1 MAMNQQWPSLADLS
15 DETESASE
23 ATVAFDPETASV
35 SELLFAGLQIARS
48 GNFDE
53 AAEIFAKAILKD
65 PESAEAYEALAT
77 VLVPLGKIEFAS
89 RAKAKA
95 ISLGYNSAQSWDM
108 LGEMLVNIGKF
119 DDAANAFNE
128 ALVLEPTSKDLE
140 YKLEVAR
147 VRGSRSKT
155 LATASHSKAEADIY
169 GSEFLSA
176 DPVPPAWQTV
186 SIVNIVPAG
195 NPHAAAFDD
204 LVLCFESALR
214 ALGVSVN
221 RRTNSFSERGINI
234 VFGAHL
240 IASQDEADSVPAN
253 SVIVNLE
260 QVTGFDVQGRPVYFS
275 LLKRLAIWDYS
286 VRNIVELRRL
296 TQNPLIRH
304 FSVGYVPE
312 MTRRIPSFEQPVDV
326 LFYGS
331 TNARRIAVLQGLAKA
346 GLNVKH
352 MFSVYGI
359 ERDQAIAEAKVVLN
373 MHFYEDS
380 IHEIVRTS
388 YLLANSKAV
397 VSECGPKTEIDED
410 VRHSMFAVPYE
421 DLVQACV
428 LLVRDEARR
437 RELERQAFAM
447 FVRRDQVKILRDT
460 INATLLPDATA

>member
-1 MAMNQQWPSLADLS
+1 MAMNQQWPSLADLA
-15 DETESASE
+15 DETEIASE
-23 ATVAFDPETASV
+23 AAAAFDPETASV
-35 SELLFAGLQIARS
+35 SELMFAGLRIARS
-48 GNFDE
+48 GEFNE

-108 LGEMLVNIGKF
+108 LGDMLVNLRKF
-119 DDAANAFNE
+119 DDAADAFKA
-128 ALVLEPTSKDLE
+128 ALELEPMSTELE
-140 YKLEVAR
+140 YKLEAAR
-147 VRGSRSKT
+147 VRGSRLKA
-155 LATASHSKAEADIY
+155 LATDSHSKAEADLY
-169 GSEFLSA
+169 GADFLNA

-186 SIVNIVPAG
+186 SIVTIVPPG
-195 NPHAAAFDD
+195 NPHTAAFDD
-204 LVLCFESALR
+204 LVLGFESALR
-214 ALGVSVN
+214 ALGVSVS
-221 RRTNSFSERGINI
+221 RRMNSFSDRGINI
-234 VFGAHL
+234 LFGAHL
-240 IASQDEADSVPAN
+240 IGSQGEADSVPAN
-253 SVIVNLE
+253 TVLVNLE
-260 QVTGFDVQGRPVYFS
+260 QVTGFDVKGRPVYFS
-275 LLKRLAIWDYS
+275 LLKRLPIWDYS

-296 TQNPLIRH
+296 TQNPMIRH

-331 TNARRIAVLQGLAKA
+331 TNPRRIAVLQGLAKA

-352 MFSVYGI
+352 MFSVYGS

-421 DLVQACV
+421 DLVPACV
-428 LLVRDEARR
+428 TLVRDESRR
-437 RELERQAFAM
+437 RELERQAFAT

-460 INATLLPDATA
+460 ISTTQMPEVTA

>member
-15 DETESASE
+15 DETENASE
-23 ATVAFDPETASV
+23 AAATFDPEMVSV
-35 SELLFAGLQIARS
+35 SQLMFTGLQIARA
-48 GNFDE
+48 GGFDE

-128 ALVLEPTSKDLE
+128 ALLLEPTSKDLE

-155 LATASHSKAEADIY
+155 LGAVSHSKAEADIF
-169 GSEFLSA
+169 GSAFLSA

-186 SIVNIVPAG
+186 SIVNIVPTG

-204 LVLCFESALR
+204 LVLCFESALH

-221 RRTNSFSERGINI
+221 RRTNSFSQSGINI
-234 VFGAHL
+234 LFGAHL
-240 IASQDEADSVPAN
+240 IASQEEADSVPAN
-253 SVIVNLE
+253 TVVVNLE
-260 QVTGFDVQGRPVYFS
+260 QVTGFDVKGRPVYFS

-331 TNARRIAVLQGLAKA
+331 TNARRIAVLEGLAKA

-352 MFSVYGI
+352 MFSVYGV

-373 MHFYEDS
+373 MHFYADS

-428 LLVRDEARR
+428 LLVRDESRR
-437 RELERQAFAM
+437 RELERQAFAT

-460 INATLLPDATA
+460 INATLLPDAAA

>member
-1 MAMNQQWPSLADLS
+1 MAMNQQWPSLADLP
-15 DETESASE
+15 DETEIASE
-23 ATVAFDPETASV
+23 TTAAFDPETASV
-35 SELLFAGLQIARS
+35 SELLFAGLRIARS
-48 GNFDE
+48 GGFDD

-108 LGEMLVNIGKF
+108 LGEMLVSLRKF
-119 DDAANAFNE
+119 DDAADAFKT
-128 ALVLEPTSKDLE
+128 ALDLEPTSTELE
-140 YKLEVAR
+140 YKLEAAR
-147 VRGSRSKT
+147 VRGLRSKA
-155 LATASHSKAEADIY
+155 LGTASHSKAEADIF

-176 DPVPPAWQTV
+176 DPVPPAWQSV
-186 SIVNIVPAG
+186 SIVTIVPAG
-195 NPHAAAFDD
+195 NPHSAAFDD
-204 LVLCFESALR
+204 LVLGFESALR
-214 ALGVSVN
+214 ALGVSVS
-221 RRTNSFSERGINI
+221 RRINSFAETGINI
-234 VFGAHL
+234 LFGAHL
-240 IASQDEADSVPAN
+240 LASQDEADSVPAN
-253 SVIVNLE
+253 TVVVNLE
-260 QVTGFDVQGRPVYFS
+260 QVTGFDVKGRPAYFS

-331 TNARRIAVLQGLAKA
+331 TNPRRIAVLQGLAKA

-352 MFSVYGI
+352 MFSVYGS

-373 MHFYEDS
+373 VHFYEDS

-410 VRHSMFAVPYE
+410 IRHSMFAVPYE

-428 LLVRDEARR
+428 MLVRDESRR
-437 RELERQAFAM
+437 RELERQAFAT

-460 INATLLPDATA
+460 IAATVLPEATV